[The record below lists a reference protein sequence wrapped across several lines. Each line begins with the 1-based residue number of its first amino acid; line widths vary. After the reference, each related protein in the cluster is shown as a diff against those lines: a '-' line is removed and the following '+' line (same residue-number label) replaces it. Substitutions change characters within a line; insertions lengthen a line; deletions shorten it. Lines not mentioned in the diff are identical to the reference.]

1 MRLSEE
7 RVAVI
12 ARKIADALL
21 DDELIDLELEEDRFV
36 FLLESFLLKD
46 LRIED
51 EIDEEATAWLK
62 KHRAHLEEGSTEWEV
77 QMDRVKEELAVARG
91 YVIR

>member
-12 ARKIADALL
+12 AREIAETLL
-21 DDELIDLELEEDRFV
+21 DEELVDLEIDEDRFV
-36 FLLESFLLKD
+36 FLVENLL
-46 LRIED
+46 LRDFQIED
-51 EIDEEATAWLK
+51 ELDEEATAWLG
-62 KHRAHLEEGSTEWEV
+62 KHRSRLEEGSTEWDIELE
-77 QMDRVKEELAVARG
+77 RAKEELAVARG

>member
-7 RVAVI
+7 RIAVI
-12 ARKIADALL
+12 AREVANTLL
-21 DDELIDLELEEDRFV
+21 DEELVDLEMDEDRFV
-36 FLLESFLLKD
+36 FLLESLLLKD

-51 EIDEEATAWLK
+51 EIDEEAAAWLG
-62 KHRAHLEEGSTEWEV
+62 KHRSRLEEGTTEWQVEL
-77 QMDRVKEELAVARG
+77 DRVKEELAVARG

>member
-7 RVAVI
+7 RIAVI
-12 ARKIADALL
+12 AREIANALL
-21 DDELIDLELEEDRFV
+21 DEELIDLELAEDRFI
-36 FLLESFLLKD
+36 FLLETLLLKD

-51 EIDEEATAWLK
+51 EIDEEAAAWLR
-62 KHRAHLEEGSTEWEV
+62 KHRSRLEEGSTEWQVE
-77 QMDRVKEELAVARG
+77 MERVKEELAVARG

>member
-12 ARKIADALL
+12 AREIAETLL
-21 DDELIDLELEEDRFV
+21 DEELVDLEIDEDRFLYLV
-36 FLLESFLLKD
+36 ENLL
-46 LRIED
+46 LRDFQIED
-51 EIDEEATAWLK
+51 DLDEEATAWLR
-62 KHRAHLEEGSTEWEV
+62 KHRSRLEEGSTEWDIELE
-77 QMDRVKEELAVARG
+77 RAKEELAVARG

>member
-7 RVAVI
+7 RIAVI
-12 ARKIADALL
+12 AREIANALL
-21 DDELIDLELEEDRFV
+21 DEELIDLELAEDRFI
-36 FLLESFLLKD
+36 FLLETLMLKD

-51 EIDEEATAWLK
+51 EIDEEAAAWLR
-62 KHRAHLEEGSTEWEV
+62 KHRSRLEEGSTEWQVE
-77 QMDRVKEELAVARG
+77 MERVKEELAVARG

>member
-12 ARKIADALL
+12 ARDIADVLL
-21 DDELIDLELEEDRFV
+21 DEELVDLEMEEDRFV
-36 FLLESFLLKD
+36 FLLESLILRD

-51 EIDEEATAWLK
+51 EIDEEATAWLQK
-62 KHRAHLEEGSTEWEV
+62 NRRHVEEGSTEWEIE
-77 QMDRVKEELAVARG
+77 MERIKEELAVSRG

>member
-12 ARKIADALL
+12 AREVANTLL
-21 DDELIDLELEEDRFV
+21 DEELVDLEMDEDRFV
-36 FLLESFLLKD
+36 FLLESLILKD

-51 EIDEEATAWLK
+51 EIDEEAAAWLS
-62 KHRAHLEEGSTEWEV
+62 KHRARLEEGTTEWQVEL
-77 QMDRVKEELAVARG
+77 DRVKEELAVARG